1 MKKHGISF
9 KHAFDG
15 LLVAF
20 REQPNLKIHLGVTG
34 LVILLGLWLSV
45 SSIEWMILIF
55 TISLVLIAEMMN
67 TTVEAVTDLLTE
79 KWHLKARI
87 AKDVGAGMVLLSAFF
102 AGVIGL
108 MIFVPKIFQI
118 LL

>member
-9 KHAFDG
+9 KHAFNG

-20 REQPNLKIHLGVTG
+20 KEQPNLKIHLSFAV
-34 LVILLGLWLSV
+34 LVIALGYFLPV
-45 SSIEWMILIF
+45 SYLEWMILIF
-55 TISLVLIAEMMN
+55 SISLVLIAEMMN

-79 KWHLKARI
+79 KWHLKAEI

-102 AGVIGL
+102 ASIVGL
-108 MIFVPKIFQI
+108 IIFVPKIVQV
-118 LL
+118 LK